1 MAWNSMSPREKLQA
15 AYELAF
21 YPPRLNRAWNDIK
34 RQHVANLAELSELL
48 DMALRLHQALPEEGV
63 ASPGALKR
71 LALYQARARTFGMV
85 RFLRNIRAAIGLP
98 ATIAE
103 SVVPAWMVRD
113 IGLPPFCRSSASH
126 IREHNTDYRTEA
138 KGAAN

>member
-1 MAWNSMSPREKLQA
+1 MSPREKLQA

-21 YPPRLNRAWNDIK
+21 YPPRLNRAWNEIK

-48 DMALRLHQALPEEGV
+48 DMALRLHQALPEDRG

-85 RFLRNIRAAIGLP
+85 RFLRNIRTAIGLP
-98 ATIAE
+98 ATVVDT
-103 SVVPAWMVRD
+103 VVPAWMVRD
-113 IGLPPFCRSSASH
+113 IGLPPLSRAVAFPV
-126 IREHNTDYRTEA
+126 RERNALYRAEPN
-138 KGAAN
+138 GAAN